1 MYRKQLIHVIVFVII
16 VAISFQNSYNPFE
29 TNDVTTFSNEV
40 QQVSKKEDALYREI
54 QTKSAQFAKD
64 PQNAVIDRVWK
75 KTPGRNG
82 LKVNVDKSYEQ
93 MKKKGTFDKTLLVY
107 DEIAPEVTLADL
119 PPAPIYRGHPEKQMT
134 ALMINVSWG
143 TEYIPTILNV
153 LKENNVK
160 ATFFIEGKWAKE
172 NSDFVKMI
180 AEQGHVIG
188 NHAYNHPD
196 MAHLSKTEMT
206 EQIQKT
212 NDIIKAITG
221 KAPTLFAPP
230 SGSFND
236 QVVDVADEMDMETIL
251 WTVDTIDWQNPTVSV
266 MVNRVS
272 SKIHPGAM
280 VLMHPTSPTAQGL
293 DSLIT
298 VIKDKGYKL
307 GTVDTLLSEER

>member
-107 DEIAPEVTLADL
+107 DEITPEVTLADL

-180 AEQGHVIG
+180 AEQGHIIG

-266 MVNRVS
+266 MVDRVS